1 MKNEFTLK
9 KLTKIDSGIVKDIA
23 GLLPQLDKESSTAV
37 TKELLDTVIKS
48 PTTKV
53 FVAQDSAGKTI
64 GMVTMISYR
73 KIEGKSKAWIEDLV
87 VDSAYRGKGI
97 GKALMLRA
105 MDEAKKSDVRVV
117 YLTSRPHRT
126 TAHALYREI
135 GFKVVNTNCF
145 KFELA

>member
-1 MKNEFTLK
+1 MRYRAKSMVFSEK
-9 KLTKIDSGIVKDIA
+9 GRSGDS
-23 GLLPQLDKESSTAV
+23 
-37 TKELLDTVIKS
+37 
-48 PTTKV
+48 
-53 FVAQDSAGKTI
+53 
-64 GMVTMISYR
+64 R
-73 KIEGKSKAWIEDLV
+73 EGKSKAWIEDLV